1 LTAAAP
7 ATNEGAA
14 PVTVITGFLGSGKTT
29 LLNRLLSDPG
39 MADTAVVINEFGE
52 ISIDHLLVET
62 SIENTLLLQNGCI
75 CCTIR
80 GDLVD
85 TLSDLMTKRRAGLI
99 PPFSRV
105 AIETTGLA
113 DPAPI
118 LQTLATD
125 PLIAP
130 LFKLKAVI
138 VTVDAV
144 NGPKQLDAFPEA
156 MKQVALAD
164 IALVTKTDLPEAAVL
179 GVVSE
184 RLREI
189 NPSVAV
195 LEVSHGAIKPDDLF
209 GYAPSDP
216 KAGPEELSRWLQFD
230 AFDHDHDRDHTRER
244 GHHHHGDP
252 NRHGDNIHAYA
263 VTLDQPIS
271 SKGLELW
278 LNSLLSLRGQDLLRV
293 KGVLNV
299 TGEERPVILHA
310 VQHLVHPVSYL
321 SRWPDDERR
330 SRIVFIVRNISRK
343 ALVASLSASI
353 GAPVPA

>member
-1 LTAAAP
+1 MPT
-7 ATNEGAA
+7 TGEGAV

-29 LLNRLLSDPG
+29 LLNHLLSDPG

-62 SIENTLLLQNGCI
+62 SIENTMLLQNGCI

-85 TLSDLMTKRRAGLI
+85 TLSDLMAKRRSGRI

-118 LQTLATD
+118 LQTVAND

-130 LFKLKAVI
+130 LFKLKAVV

-144 NGPKQLDAFPEA
+144 NAPEQFDAFPEA
-156 MKQVALAD
+156 TKQVALAD
-164 IALVTKTDLPEAAVL
+164 IALLTKTDLAAPGL
-179 GVVSE
+179 DEVVA

-189 NPSVAV
+189 NPSLTV
-195 LEVSHGAIKPDDLF
+195 LEVTHGAIAPDELF
-209 GYAPSDP
+209 SHAPVDP
-216 KAGPEELSRWLQFD
+216 KAGPDELHRWLHFD
-230 AFDHDHDRDHTRER
+230 AFAQHHDRD
-244 GHHHHGDP
+244 GHEHHQHGDR
-252 NRHGDNIHAYA
+252 NRHGDNIRAYA
-263 VTLDQPIS
+263 VAFDQPIS
-271 SKGLELW
+271 LASLDLW

-293 KGVLNV
+293 KGVLNIA
-299 TGEERPVILHA
+299 GEERPVILHA
-310 VQHLVHPVSYL
+310 VQHLVHPISYL
-321 SRWPDDERR
+321 ARWPDGEHK

-343 ALVASLSASI
+343 ALLASLAASMGMAASA
-353 GAPVPA
+353 